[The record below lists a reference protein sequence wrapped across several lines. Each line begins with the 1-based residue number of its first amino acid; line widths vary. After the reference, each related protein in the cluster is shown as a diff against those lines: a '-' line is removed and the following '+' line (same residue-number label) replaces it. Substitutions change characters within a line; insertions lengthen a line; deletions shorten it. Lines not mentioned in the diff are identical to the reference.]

1 MGKRFRHFV
10 FLTTASVAGLHAINK
25 VINYTA
31 SLKNLTSSYSGNYYK
46 WRYGNIFFTKHGN
59 GQPLLLI
66 HDLDPSSS
74 SYEWTRMIKKLEKN
88 HTVYT
93 VDLPGCGHSDK
104 PEMIYSNYLFVQFL
118 HDFVKDVIKETPS
131 VAATGSSGSFTIMCN
146 KMYAGLFDKVI
157 IINPEDLKSLTVSP
171 DTRTDILKKV
181 IHCPIIGTFIYNV
194 WMHERH
200 INEIFENKYYYK
212 KSLVSSKFED
222 IYFESAHI
230 GNGRGR
236 YLLASKLAHYTNISI
251 AHALKGMDN
260 LCLIGSRNYAS
271 SIQTINQYLIY
282 NSGIETAYLSNAA
295 YLPQLEVP
303 DKLADLIA
311 MFLE

>member
-146 KMYAGLFDKVI
+146 KMYAGLFD
-157 IINPEDLKSLTVSP
+157 
-171 DTRTDILKKV
+171 
-181 IHCPIIGTFIYNV
+181 
-194 WMHERH
+194 
-200 INEIFENKYYYK
+200 
-212 KSLVSSKFED
+212 
-222 IYFESAHI
+222 
-230 GNGRGR
+230 
-236 YLLASKLAHYTNISI
+236 
-251 AHALKGMDN
+251 
-260 LCLIGSRNYAS
+260 
-271 SIQTINQYLIY
+271 
-282 NSGIETAYLSNAA
+282 
-295 YLPQLEVP
+295 
-303 DKLADLIA
+303 
-311 MFLE
+311 

>member
-181 IHCPIIGTFIYNV
+181 IDCPIIGTFIYNV

-200 INEIFENKYYYK
+200 FNEIFENKIVSKIYGCSSDKRNIEIETKIVETIKNKKIYK
-212 KSLVSSKFED
+212 SD
-222 IYFESAHI
+222 
-230 GNGRGR
+230 
-236 YLLASKLAHYTNISI
+236 SKLQKGTKVVEQEGRLGYTVNTFRLYKSNNEILKKELVNTSYYPPCDEI
-251 AHALKGMDN
+251 ILKG
-260 LCLIGSRNYAS
+260 
-271 SIQTINQYLIY
+271 TK
-282 NSGIETAYLSNAA
+282 
-295 YLPQLEVP
+295 EVQNEVT
-303 DKLADLIA
+303 K
-311 MFLE
+311 